1 MLRHLS
7 SKPAVLL
14 ALMALT
20 ALLVTACGPQAE
32 ELNQDGNKAF
42 AKQAFEEALQAYAT
56 AQIESPELAEP
67 YYNAAN
73 TLYRQEKYA
82 EALEQIEQ
90 ALSYAED
97 AQLAQNSLYNMG
109 NSSFNTQEWEP
120 AVEAYKSALLLDP
133 DDKDAKYNLEL
144 ALLQQQQEQQQEQ
157 ENQEQEQEQE
167 QSEEG
172 EQQQEQEQSQEGDQQ
187 QEQEQ
192 SEEGDQQQEQEQS
205 EEGDQQDEQNQEQ
218 ENEKS
223 ENGDQQNPEDQKQD
237 ENQQNGEQDPNQ
249 QPQPGQIPPPGQ
261 RMTEEQARQLLQA
274 IAQDSET
281 LQERLGQYFIFPA
294 GPPVQDW

>member
-1 MLRHLS
+1 MLRYLS
-7 SKPAVLL
+7 SKPTILL

-20 ALLVTACGPQAE
+20 ALLVTACGSQAE

-42 AKQAFEEALQAYAT
+42 TKQAFEEALQAYET

-73 TLYRQEKYA
+73 TLYRQEKYT
-82 EALEQIEQ
+82 EALEQIEL

-97 AQLAQNSLYNMG
+97 AQLAQSSLYNMG

-144 ALLQQQQEQQQEQ
+144 ALLQQQQQQEQ

-167 QSEEG
+167 QSE
-172 EQQQEQEQSQEGDQQ
+172 EGDQQ

-223 ENGDQQNPEDQKQD
+223 ENGDQQNPEDQQQD